1 MFCSVFF
8 LLFFSR
14 KIDLPVRSFD
24 RAASIRCVSLFS
36 NAKSSMRLHFFSYS
50 LIYSVF
56 HRPYTERIEYR
67 HTERGRQRGKRM
79 KETVKKGWNRVSRAC
94 FVLMFFWCRCMR
106 NCPGLVDFTRFCVAL
121 CHFLSICLVFM
132 LKYRADL
139 KGIARIWAFIL
150 CVVFARFINVHR
162 IYNEA

>member
-24 RAASIRCVSLFS
+24 RAASIRCRCVSLFS

-67 HTERGRQRGKRM
+67 HTERGRHRGKRM
-79 KETVKKGWNRVSRAC
+79 KETVKKDEIAFHVHVLCSCFSGADACVIVQGSLILRV
-94 FVLMFFWCRCMR
+94 FV
-106 NCPGLVDFTRFCVAL
+106 
-121 CHFLSICLVFM
+121 
-132 LKYRADL
+132 
-139 KGIARIWAFIL
+139 
-150 CVVFARFINVHR
+150 
-162 IYNEA
+162 